1 MDFGTSIV
9 SGAVIASI
17 TFILKDTLNNLFAG
31 IKLKLSE
38 REVNEGDEIMVY
50 TWPTV
55 PLQNGSEG
63 DKEGATVKKVFWRRT
78 VLEYQGDE
86 ILIQNLKLIENPVR
100 ILSSSQ

>member
-1 MDFGTSIV
+1 MDVSTGII

-17 TFILKDTLNNLFAG
+17 TFILKDTLNNLLAG
-31 IKLKLSE
+31 IRLKLSE

-63 DKEGATVKKVFWRRT
+63 DKGGATVKKVFWRRT
-78 VLEYQGDE
+78 VLEYQGDK
-86 ILIQNLKLIENPVR
+86 ILIQNLKLIENPVKIFKR
-100 ILSSSQ
+100 QE